1 MSTYISPKA
10 NNFPGLDRGFNQ
22 RFKLDDNLSERQGE
36 GVYLVTD
43 AQDIIQTLNNIQK
56 YSPKSGEIKV
66 IAGGHCYENFT
77 FQSAADTDSGART
90 RFVIDLSNMR
100 GIHEEKINNIDYVV
114 IEPGAS
120 NWLIQQTLHSLYG
133 AAVPGGSCYSVCAG
147 GHVAGGGYGLL
158 SRLHGLTVDYLAG
171 VEMVIPGT
179 QNGGFKRR
187 TFTPDADADRLDW
200 ACRGGGSG
208 HFGIITKYYFEKT
221 RVPKAPERALFIAL
235 PVPWKQ
241 FAGSGGSGAA
251 GFGAFMQAY
260 YDACNALPGQAFA
273 LGKFSCMTAETDVM
287 SIVMQVVYGA
297 STRHDAALGGKTIEA
312 LASKDAALNVIQ
324 SFASR
329 LNKWIAAPETSAWRK
344 QALSLPGHPVSAAI
358 SLDTVYDLPW
368 IDMTQLL
375 SGSGENQNGKYKSC
389 NMVANFTASEA
400 AAMYAFLTNTQNGN
414 PAPASADLSQTLI
427 QVDSYGLQIN
437 NMDDATRA
445 HTAIAARNCALKLQY
460 QTYWKTLEGTTPE
473 QAKRSEQD
481 IVSWFNAGYNAI
493 YRQGTNNASGFPVW
507 GDRYQGCYFNYPD
520 KQLGVN
526 PDYKPDPGEQY
537 GDFTQIYFGD
547 AVAEKLKA
555 IKAEIDPNNVFAFAQ
570 SFLNSKG

>member
-171 VEMVIPGT
+171 VEMVIPDT

-208 HFGIITKYYFEKT
+208 HFGIITKYYFEK
-221 RVPKAPERALFIAL
+221 RAYL
-235 PVPWKQ
+235 
-241 FAGSGGSGAA
+241 
-251 GFGAFMQAY
+251 
-260 YDACNALPGQAFA
+260 
-273 LGKFSCMTAETDVM
+273 
-287 SIVMQVVYGA
+287 
-297 STRHDAALGGKTIEA
+297 R
-312 LASKDAALNVIQ
+312 
-324 SFASR
+324 R
-329 LNKWIAAPETSAWRK
+329 
-344 QALSLPGHPVSAAI
+344 
-358 SLDTVYDLPW
+358 
-368 IDMTQLL
+368 L
-375 SGSGENQNGKYKSC
+375 SGRCLSPCRYRGSSLQ
-389 NMVANFTASEA
+389 A
-400 AAMYAFLTNTQNGN
+400 AAAAVQQDSARLCRPITMPVTRCRARPSRWGN
-414 PAPASADLSQTLI
+414 SPA
-427 QVDSYGLQIN
+427 
-437 NMDDATRA
+437 
-445 HTAIAARNCALKLQY
+445 
-460 QTYWKTLEGTTPE
+460 
-473 QAKRSEQD
+473 
-481 IVSWFNAGYNAI
+481 
-493 YRQGTNNASGFPVW
+493 
-507 GDRYQGCYFNYPD
+507 
-520 KQLGVN
+520 
-526 PDYKPDPGEQY
+526 
-537 GDFTQIYFGD
+537 
-547 AVAEKLKA
+547 
-555 IKAEIDPNNVFAFAQ
+555 
-570 SFLNSKG
+570 